1 MAKKGGKKKSAGAN
15 SAEKDDDAL
24 KNGEQQALNEI
35 TIQVYEAKIRDLN
48 EKLDRYK
55 YKCETLVAEN
65 LNLGSSQA
73 KFSQDR
79 QDIVEF
85 LNIKVQDHEKLIN
98 TLEAQI
104 RALEAEKKDM
114 EAAGKQKLNI
124 ANEEYKAEVELL
136 HIQCAKYKA
145 DLDQLSEFRGRK
157 EDMEFQIRY
166 MRQQLDLKE
175 KEYKEVIHSME
186 RKVLQDKNLMKK
198 EMLQKVNEAVAN
210 FRRVADQQMAE
221 TTKRAIRE
229 NMAITA
235 QLKKM
240 SAKTMELIAENESL
254 MVRVA
259 KLKSKNSLLV
269 DSEKDLARKN
279 QANQRVI
286 KMLVEKLKE
295 SDKMLEVA
303 YDTGAFNL
311 EENKTFLDE
320 FPAPQN
326 FNFTSSTAPSYPS
339 STQQQLKLSM
349 VKEDTAIH
357 QTQLSQQSLQLS
369 TNEQIQDLK
378 IKLESLKFANNLI
391 SNKAIDYQVL
401 LEDNLTFLQILLN
414 FFFKFNFNS
423 SIEIKDKEGNTLEDN
438 AVKNLSLKKF
448 EEEEIL
454 NFIKEF
460 LTTGIGGEGN
470 SIVSMSSLKNMI
482 DRIKSTIK
490 IDVKSSDGLER
501 KEFKGR
507 ESLGPIL
514 QTNSAQKKLILTST
528 SPALGK
534 RASPNLKTLLNHI
547 PSTLKVLQYN
557 EKLKENGEE
566 SCLNEECSNV
576 LTIQNNISVEENDAV
591 IHRTNLFSRN
601 GIKMKSIA
609 VQTRNLQFGPKM
621 VKTDQLLSE
630 LRPWGPTAHCMPKKG
645 TGLYCPRNHR
655 ESSNSSQY
663 YNPQTVHSK
672 HCQSSSELSLFEPT
686 PSTTILFESNSSSS
700 L

>member
-391 SNKAIDYQVL
+391 SNKAIDYQ
-401 LEDNLTFLQILLN
+401 
-414 FFFKFNFNS
+414 
-423 SIEIKDKEGNTLEDN
+423 DKEGNTLEDN

-490 IDVKSSDGLER
+490 IDVKCPDGLER
-501 KEFKGR
+501 KGR